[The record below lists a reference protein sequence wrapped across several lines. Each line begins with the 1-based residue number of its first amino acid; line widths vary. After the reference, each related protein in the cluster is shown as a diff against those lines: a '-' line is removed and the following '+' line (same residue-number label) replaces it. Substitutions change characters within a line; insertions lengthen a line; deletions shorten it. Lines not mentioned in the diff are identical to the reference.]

1 MANGTFY
8 LAGAYGIYWSSR
20 SAAYTSST
28 ISTALYF
35 EFYSKVSPSTGPYA
49 RWIAFPLRC
58 LSTVLGHEEIIYSLP
73 TAPTILSALP
83 QSCNTANLLPLQ
95 HS

>member
-1 MANGTFY
+1 MIDKPVSVRSGDINFSMTNGTFY

-20 SAAYTSST
+20 GADHTSST

-58 LSTVLGHEEIIYSLP
+58 LSTVLDYVEII
-73 TAPTILSALP
+73 
-83 QSCNTANLLPLQ
+83 
-95 HS
+95 